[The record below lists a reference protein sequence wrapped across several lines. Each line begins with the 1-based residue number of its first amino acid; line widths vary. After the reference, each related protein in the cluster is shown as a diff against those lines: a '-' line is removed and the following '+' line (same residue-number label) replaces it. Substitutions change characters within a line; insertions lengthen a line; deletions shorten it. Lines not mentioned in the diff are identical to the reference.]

1 MREETIAVVRRR
13 LKQEIRDLREALDRW
28 RGLQGVE
35 DAGDHEQL
43 PDVEGMTYRSWK
55 QRTEVR
61 LQVLRATLERL
72 DDEDFGYCDDCGNEI
87 PAARLL
93 AVPTTTRCVHCMS
106 AREERGVQARPM
118 VF

>member
-28 RGLQGVE
+28 RGVQGVE
-35 DAGDHEQL
+35 DAGDPERL
-43 PDVEGMTYRSWK
+43 PDVDGMTYRSWK
-55 QRTEVR
+55 QRTEAR

-106 AREERGVQARPM
+106 EREERGVQARPM